1 MFGPS
6 SLTALSPANVP
17 LTWNEALSGIFGS
30 VSLASWV
37 FLLVPQLIENYRLG
51 SAEGISLTFLFIW
64 FLGDI
69 ANLAGALWAGLVPTV
84 TALAIY
90 FCFADVTLI
99 AQCLYYGRV
108 KKRREA
114 AAKADGD
121 ALVAENVSGN
131 SSSEQTPLLNGH
143 ARPTTA
149 ESTAGRLTDVTNA
162 NLGLPGSRRRSS
174 AASRRTITFETGIAG
189 SRESLADIEEG
200 INDENTPVQ
209 PKSEWLK
216 NTLAIL
222 AIFLIGAAG
231 WAIAYRLGAW
241 TPTPAPSSG
250 SNEDEPKHSTP
261 IGASLLGYAS
271 AVLYLGARV
280 PQIVKNQRERSCEGL
295 SLLFFLLSLVGN
307 ATYGAGILFHSIE
320 REYFLTNLPWLI
332 GSLGTMGED
341 AVIFVQF
348 SVFGEKDAKK
358 NGNDTVAVAG

>member
-1 MFGPS
+1 
-6 SLTALSPANVP
+6 NVP

-30 VSLASWV
+30 ISLASWI
-37 FLLVPQLIENYRLG
+37 FLLIPQLIENYRLG
-51 SAEGISLTFLFIW
+51 SADGISLTFLLIW

-69 ANLAGALWAGLVPTV
+69 ANLLGALWAGLVPTV
-84 TALAIY
+84 IALAIY

-108 KKRREA
+108 KKRRLA
-114 AAKADGD
+114 AARQD
-121 ALVAENVSGN
+121 V
-131 SSSEQTPLLNGH
+131 SSSEHTPLLNGH
-143 ARPTTA
+143 ARPKTSD
-149 ESTAGRLTDVTNA
+149 STSGRLTDVTDA

-174 AASRRTITFETGIAG
+174 AASRRMTLESAIAG

-200 INDENTPVQ
+200 RDDLETPIVPQ
-209 PKSEWLK
+209 REWLK
-216 NTLAIL
+216 NTFAIL
-222 AIFLIGAAG
+222 AILLVGAAG
-231 WAIAYRLGAW
+231 WAIAWRLGVW
-241 TPTPAPSSG
+241 KPTPAPSSG
-250 SNEDEPKHSTP
+250 HHKDHTKQGTP

-271 AVLYLGARV
+271 AVLYLGARI

-307 ATYGAGILFHSIE
+307 ATYGAGILFHSVE

-348 SVFGEKDAKK
+348 SIF
-358 NGNDTVAVAG
+358 